1 MKTSFLPQKGGCMG
15 NKIYHRLDV
24 EDRMVIQ
31 ACLHD
36 HMTLEQISHR
46 LKVSKSTICR
56 ELHRNSLIEP
66 GGKYPCPTLKRLI
79 VCNICVKKNY
89 CYKQKRYYNFKLAQ
103 KMASSRN
110 HNSRSV
116 TKLLEQVL
124 KTIDD
129 IVTDGVSLG
138 QSLHH
143 IYVSNPVLQSLCCER
158 TIRRLIYRRNLAVK
172 PHQLRRYVRFKHE
185 YVKEPGDIHLR
196 DIRALIGRT
205 YKDYARYCNT
215 HKRLNITQFDSLI
228 GKINDHKAI
237 LTISFPTF
245 NFQFGLLIKK
255 SSPSSVNRVIL
266 QLFDRLGPDL
276 VNAIFPINLCDNG
289 IEFSY
294 FHQLE
299 DDGVGQRF
307 IKTFYTTPYRA
318 TDKAPAE
325 RNHEF
330 VRYCLPKSK
339 SLDDL
344 TQSIIDDMFSH
355 INSYVRQSKGNKTP
369 YDLVKARFG
378 KPFLDLINI
387 VRIPNKKVKLL
398 PIV

>member
-1 MKTSFLPQKGGCMG
+1 MS
-15 NKIYHRLDV
+15 
-24 EDRMVIQ
+24 
-31 ACLHD
+31 
-36 HMTLEQISHR
+36 
-46 LKVSKSTICR
+46 
-56 ELHRNSLIEP
+56 
-66 GGKYPCPTLKRLI
+66 
-79 VCNICVKKNY
+79 
-89 CYKQKRYYNFKLAQ
+89 
-103 KMASSRN
+103 SSRN

-116 TKLLEQVL
+116 TKLSESDL

-129 IVTDGVSLG
+129 IVTDGVTLG

-143 IYVSNPVLQSLCCER
+143 IYVSDKILHSLCCER
-158 TIRRLIYRRNLAVK
+158 TIRRLIYRGNLSIR
-172 PHQLRRYVRFKHE
+172 PHQLRRYVRYKHQ
-185 YVKEPGDIHLR
+185 YAKEPGDIHLR

-205 YKDYARYCNT
+205 HKDYVRYCNS
-215 HKRLNITQFDSLI
+215 HKRSNIAQFDSVI
-228 GKINDHKAI
+228 GKIDDHKAI

-255 SSPSSVNRVIL
+255 CSPTSVNRVIN

-276 VNAIFPINLCDNG
+276 VNTIFPVNLCDNG

-299 DDGVGQRF
+299 DDGMGLRH

-339 SLDDL
+339 SLNDL
-344 TQSIIDDMFSH
+344 TQSLIDDMFSH
-355 INSYVRQSKGNKTP
+355 INSFVRRSKGDKTP
-369 YDLVKARFG
+369 YDLVMARFG
-378 KPFLDLINI
+378 KEFLDLINI
-387 VRIPNKKVKLL
+387 VRIPNKKVKLVPL
-398 PIV
+398 V

>member
-1 MKTSFLPQKGGCMG
+1 MG
-15 NKIYHRLDV
+15 NKVNHRLDV

-36 HMTLEQISHR
+36 HMTLTQISLR
-46 LKVSKSTICR
+46 LRVSKSTICR
-56 ELHRNSLIEP
+56 ELHRNCLTEP
-66 GGKYPCPTLKRLI
+66 GGSYPCPTLKRLI
-79 VCNICVKKNY
+79 VCNICPKKRC
-89 CYKQKRYYNFKLAQ
+89 CYEQKRYYNFKLAQ
-103 KMASSRN
+103 KMAMTRN

-116 TKLLEQVL
+116 TKLSELAL
-124 KTIDD
+124 KTINE

-143 IYVSNPVLQSLCCER
+143 IYVGDKTLQSLCCER
-158 TIRRLIYRRNLAVK
+158 TIRRLIYRGNLAIR

-185 YVKEPGDIHLR
+185 YVKEPSDIHLR

-205 YKDYARYCNT
+205 HKDYVRYCNS
-215 HKRLNITQFDSLI
+215 HKRLNIAQFDSLI
-228 GKINDHKAI
+228 GKLDDHKAI
-237 LTISFPTF
+237 LTISFPAF

-255 SSPSSVNRVIL
+255 CSPTSVNHAIT
-266 QLFDRLGPDL
+266 QLFDRLGPEL
-276 VNAIFPINLCDNG
+276 INKIFPINLCDNG

-299 DDGVGQRF
+299 YDDQGQRY

-339 SLDDL
+339 SLNGL

-387 VRIPNKKVKLL
+387 VRVPNKKVKLVS
-398 PIV
+398 IV